1 MIALK
6 QSNQHSHEHVHA
18 HAKSQDKHSIDF
30 EVHRV

>member
-30 EVHRV
+30 EVHKV